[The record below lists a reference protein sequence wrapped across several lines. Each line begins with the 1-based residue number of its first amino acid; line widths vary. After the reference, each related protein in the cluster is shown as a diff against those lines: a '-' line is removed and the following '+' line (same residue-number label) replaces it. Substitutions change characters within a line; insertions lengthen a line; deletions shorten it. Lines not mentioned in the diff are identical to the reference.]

1 MFVGGSNKASDWNF
15 MQRHRITHVI
25 NCVSQ
30 TFPNHFEERNV
41 KYLSLQITDTVDEDL
56 TYAINS
62 AINFFKLIEA
72 EVTANSE

>member
-1 MFVGGSNKASDWNF
+1 

-41 KYLSLQITDTVDEDL
+41 KYLSLRIDDTVDEDL
-56 TYAINS
+56 TSAINS

-72 EVTANSE
+72 EAAANLE